1 MQKIK
6 FDEKIREYGYDV
18 LILFYS
24 IMLVLDICGYSI
36 KDWPMF
42 LWVIIHLL
50 LLGAFVIFIGY
61 LRNMPMKEYKKHLTT
76 LLITIFI
83 GLYFILLLADF
94 IFN

>member
-1 MQKIK
+1 
-6 FDEKIREYGYDV
+6 
-18 LILFYS
+18 
-24 IMLVLDICGYSI
+24 
-36 KDWPMF
+36 MF
-42 LWVIIHLL
+42 LWVIMHLL